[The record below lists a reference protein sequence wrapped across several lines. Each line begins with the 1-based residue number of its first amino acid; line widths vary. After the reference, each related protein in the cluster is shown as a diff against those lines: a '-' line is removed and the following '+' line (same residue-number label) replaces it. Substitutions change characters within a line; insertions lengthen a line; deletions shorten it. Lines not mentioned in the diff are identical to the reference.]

1 MWRKERD
8 RITNKIINLRAK
20 YTCRE
25 RSKIKNINYNIMQ
38 LVDSEMNGDTFS
50 APLKLKKISTKNM
63 KSNELQSFYKIHID
77 PERFDTNFEIM
88 STNEQWLINLSN
100 ISKKAKVVL
109 QLGQQFN
116 LPNNVVIKERS
127 IREFIKHVE
136 HSLFR
141 ADDEVCK
148 MVRNE
153 RIQIL
158 KSIKNCDIESAEKL
172 YMKV

>member
-1 MWRKERD
+1 
-8 RITNKIINLRAK
+8 
-20 YTCRE
+20 
-25 RSKIKNINYNIMQ
+25 MQ

-63 KSNELQSFYKIHID
+63 KSNELQSSYKIHID
-77 PERFDTNFEIM
+77 PDRFDTNFEIM